1 MTDLT
6 QREYLRKIAPDFSVL
21 EMLEQAYYQGQ
32 TNLLS
37 NNIKSIFYYPDN
49 HSSLYRAIFLFDEP
63 EAPNNKYFTN
73 NSNFVYEVYNF
84 GDRYVA
90 IAILI
95 NRLASTTQ
103 NAFNDSINVNPAF
116 YNKKDNKKYVFG
128 VGF

>member
-1 MTDLT
+1 MTALT

-21 EMLEQAYYQGQ
+21 EMLEHAYYQGQ
-32 TNLLS
+32 TNLLTE
-37 NNIKSIFYYPDN
+37 NIKSIFYYPDN
-49 HSSLYRAIFLFDEP
+49 HASLYRAIFLFDEP
-63 EAPNNKYFTN
+63 EAANNKYFMN

-95 NRLASTTQ
+95 NRLAATTQ
-103 NAFNDSINVNPAF
+103 NAFTDYIKVNHSDF
-116 YNKKDNKKYVFG
+116 TKNVFG

>member
-6 QREYLRKIAPDFSVL
+6 QREYLRKIAPDFSIL

-37 NNIKSIFYYPDN
+37 NNIKSIFYYKDN
-49 HSSLYRAIFLFDEP
+49 PSKLYRAIFLFDEA
-63 EAPNNKYFTN
+63 EDEDKKYFTN
-73 NSNFVYEVYNF
+73 NKNFVYEVYNF
-84 GDRYVA
+84 GDKYVA

-95 NRLASTTQ
+95 NRFLSTEH
-103 NAFNDSINVNPAF
+103 NFFNPDDCIQIN
-116 YNKKDNKKYVFG
+116 NKFTNVFG

>member
-37 NNIKSIFYYPDN
+37 NNIKSIFYYKDN
-49 HSSLYRAIFLFDEP
+49 PSKLYRAIFLFDEA
-63 EAPNNKYFTN
+63 EDEDKKYFTN
-73 NSNFVYEVYNF
+73 NKNFVYEVYNF
-84 GDRYVA
+84 GDKYVA

-95 NRLASTTQ
+95 NRFLLTEHNS
-103 NAFNDSINVNPAF
+103 FNPDDCIQIN
-116 YNKKDNKKYVFG
+116 NKFTNVFG

>member
-37 NNIKSIFYYPDN
+37 NNIKSIFYYKDN
-49 HSSLYRAIFLFDEP
+49 PSKLYRAIFLFDEA
-63 EAPNNKYFTN
+63 EDEDKKYFTN
-73 NSNFVYEVYNF
+73 NKNFVYEVYNF
-84 GDRYVA
+84 GDKYVA

-95 NRLASTTQ
+95 NRFLSTEH
-103 NAFNDSINVNPAF
+103 NSFNPDDCIQIN
-116 YNKKDNKKYVFG
+116 NKFTNVFG